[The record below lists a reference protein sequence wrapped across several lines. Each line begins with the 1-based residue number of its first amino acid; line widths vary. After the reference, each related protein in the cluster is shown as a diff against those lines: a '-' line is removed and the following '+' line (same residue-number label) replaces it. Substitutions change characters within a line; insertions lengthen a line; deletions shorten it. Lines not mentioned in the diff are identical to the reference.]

1 MTPAEAAEIA
11 SRAVDLVRT
20 ATGSSER
27 AAALRTHLTPLL
39 YLLGVRGSL
48 DWAGWA
54 DLEGETR
61 APEAL
66 MAEAAEITGR
76 ILGALPEVPP
86 GGFNGGSFI
95 MEQADFISLKAGAR
109 RALAAARRKLKATP

>member
-66 MAEAAEITGR
+66 MAGR